1 MGKGKV
7 RSFSDYFWLSQGML
21 KFCGVLPMP
30 ERGLFVNYFLIMLS
44 ISSLVFLFFPGFY
57 IIAFHGSEINAAA
70 KVDIIAGEALEIWVT
85 TIKALVLLPCRQTM
99 LSVSR
104 RATRLLVD
112 IEDEKEQQLAEPYA
126 RRGYYLL
133 YGFGGTVFFALLS
146 IVIKPFGQQ
155 VQYGANGTILAS
167 KDLPYSIGIVH
178 ENQQLF
184 NAWWIGQCFAGI
196 IAIIAIIGIDT
207 TLAIFVLHACG
218 HFRILRSR
226 FQAVAES
233 KAKYSSSRRMSVS
246 GRDDRRRLIDLI
258 DKHQEIIHFCDEIE
272 YVFRAVVLIQMIL
285 SISAICGFGF
295 NLLAQEEKLLYGFH
309 LLGACIQLLIFCWPP
324 DNLIDESSQVG
335 FEAYNLRWYDWIED
349 DKSLV
354 TFLITRSQK
363 PMLITA
369 GRFTSISLETFSAVL
384 SSAFSFFSILRKTL

>member
-226 FQAVAES
+226 FQAVAEN
-233 KAKYSSSRRMSVS
+233 SSSRRMSVS

-258 DKHQEIIHFCDEIE
+258 DKHQEIIQFVSTIIIIR
-272 YVFRAVVLIQMIL
+272 YVITLRKCFLF
-285 SISAICGFGF
+285 SI
-295 NLLAQEEKLLYGFH
+295 KLLRRNRIRLQSGGTDSNDTQH
-309 LLGACIQLLIFCWPP
+309 LSDLRIRLQFAGGKSLYIYIYT
-324 DNLIDESSQVG
+324 SSQVG